1 MLVMIFCSDLY
12 NLFSCV
18 LMLHWAPRAS
28 LILDILM
35 AQAAK
40 KSRSLGFGGELW
52 EHDIQD
58 MHKRCSAVVY
68 WLSARTPFCK
78 WGCLQCCSL
87 QSFSKPLASL
97 CQLHLAW
104 EQGCREKHC
113 WANWSGQDLAS
124 SIPHISQIGAITNL
138 QVKTNLSPT
147 ILLLYL
153 HMKIHEY
160 LLNAATVR
168 LLWIA
173 REEAGRAAWRGCEA
187 PITPVFP
194 NPQEQGGWS
203 PIQVFRE
210 HLTVPPGRWEML
222 ARGKE
227 KPYGTWCRYMIISE
241 HYLVNQYY
249 LTLIV
254 SVVTPVKPMIEM

>member
-1 MLVMIFCSDLY
+1 MSWCCTGHHVHPSSWTFSWLRQQRRAGHWGLEGSCGNMIYRTCTRGAQLWSTG
-12 NLFSCV
+12 SV
-18 LMLHWAPRAS
+18 LEHLSASEAVCNVVPFKASAS
-28 LILDILM
+28 LWLPF
-35 AQAAK
+35 ASCTWPG
-40 KSRSLGFGGELW
+40 SR
-52 EHDIQD
+52 D
-58 MHKRCSAVVY
+58 V
-68 WLSARTPFCK
+68 
-78 WGCLQCCSL
+78 
-87 QSFSKPLASL
+87 
-97 CQLHLAW
+97 
-104 EQGCREKHC
+104 EKHC